1 MKYLLD
7 TNAISEITKPVRNP
21 GFETWLAGVHPMD
34 TYISVMTV
42 GELRRGV
49 SNLPHGRKHA
59 LLENLNR
66 ELVESF
72 HDRVLPITADIAGL
86 WGDMSGDAKRRGR
99 AIAVIDGLIAAT
111 ARIHDLAVV
120 TRDLWDFDPT
130 GCRVIKPWTS

>member
-7 TNAISEITKPVRNP
+7 TNAVSEITKPVRDP
-21 GFETWLAGVHPMD
+21 GFEAWLAGVRPRD
-34 TYISVMTV
+34 SYISVMIV

-49 SNLPHGRKHA
+49 SNLPHGRKHD
-59 LLENLNR
+59 LLASLNQ

-72 HDRVLPITADIAGL
+72 QDRVLPITADIAGL
-86 WGDMSGDAKRRGR
+86 WGDISGEAKRRER
-99 AIAVIDGLIAAT
+99 AIAVVDGLIAAT
-111 ARIHDLAVV
+111 ARVHDLAVV